1 MLDLT
6 DVILNDGKTVQ
17 YEIFPEM
24 DMLSYRFGSFPV
36 TEKQPGTLEVENTGD
51 HKLIVSGEIELE
63 VEIPCARCLEGVSR
77 RLKIRPELDLDLKE
91 NDYIEGYYLNVDQL
105 IHDEA
110 LLVWPERVLC
120 RDDCRGLCIK
130 CGKNLNLG
138 ACSCTQTDLDPRMAK
153 VLDIF
158 SNYKEV

>member
-17 YEIFPEM
+17 YEVSPDI
-24 DMLSYRFGSFPV
+24 DTLSYRFGSFRI
-36 TEKQPGTLEVENTGD
+36 TEKQPGTLEIENQGD
-51 HKLIVSGEIELE
+51 QKLAVIGEIELE
-63 VEIPCARCLEGVSR
+63 IEIPCARCLEGVRR

-120 RDDCRGLCIK
+120 RDDCRGLCSK
-130 CGKNLNLG
+130 CGKNLNEG
-138 ACSCTQTDLDPRMAK
+138 TCSCTQTDLDPRMAK
-153 VLDIF
+153 ALDIF